1 MPPDFE
7 CDFSGGGYPIISKLP
22 KTSSLYKDGV
32 RVGDEIRAIK
42 GVSSYDIGEEE
53 YNESVTSNIAEVISM
68 KIARGDSIKEYS
80 VSLSRVE
87 YHSVNFINDMSSFN
101 SNSQKYNDE
110 SVGYIKISSFNKNTS
125 NEFSKELREFKNQ
138 GKTKLILDLRGNT
151 GGYVDEAIG
160 VARQIVPSG
169 VIITARD
176 KGGKITTYTSD
187 LKVKPYEK
195 CVVFSWRFNCI
206 CLWNC
211 CISYAR
217 QWGLQKLLANRLLEK
232 VLCKV
237 WWNLTTLDMLKWLQW
252 SIHQDMERRL
262 TELVLLPNVTVDKIL
277 FVNEGESLD
286 NENVI
291 AAIKFLGYKVDKN
304 NTVARNIGRY
314 QAEMGLKLTY
324 ELDGPT
330 VAAMNYEI
338 YTELMQNDR
347 VLSVGYINLLG

>member
-1 MPPDFE
+1 MKRFFVILGLVLGFAGNVYAEENFESMSSQEQAEMAGSYFEEIIKYIKSNYVGEDVNIKNLMQTAIRAMVDELDEYSDYLTKEEYEALKNAERTVWYAPDFE

-195 CVVFSWRFNCI
+195 CVVLVDGLTASASEIVASAMQDSGGCKNCWRTDFWKRCYSKCDGIWRHWI
-206 CLWNC
+206 C
-211 CISYAR
+211 
-217 QWGLQKLLANRLLEK
+217 
-232 VLCKV
+232 
-237 WWNLTTLDMLKWLQW
+237 
-252 SIHQDMERRL
+252 
-262 TELVLLPNVTVDKIL
+262 
-277 FVNEGESLD
+277 
-286 NENVI
+286 
-291 AAIKFLGYKVDKN
+291 
-304 NTVARNIGRY
+304 
-314 QAEMGLKLTY
+314 
-324 ELDGPT
+324 
-330 VAAMNYEI
+330 
-338 YTELMQNDR
+338 
-347 VLSVGYINLLG
+347 